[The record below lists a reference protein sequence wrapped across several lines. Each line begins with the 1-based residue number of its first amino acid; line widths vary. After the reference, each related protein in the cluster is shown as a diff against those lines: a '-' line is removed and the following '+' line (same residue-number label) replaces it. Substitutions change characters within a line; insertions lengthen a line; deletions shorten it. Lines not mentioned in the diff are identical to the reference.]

1 MQPAGT
7 GDRPD
12 QGEDTMRRLFI
23 GLAAIG
29 LVIAACAQS
38 PAPGAGT
45 SPAPSAT
52 PAATASPTRG
62 GTAIV
67 AIWQFPSTLAAHYAN
82 QTVTSIVNNGVIQGL
97 AETNNNGDYIP
108 TLAKSVPTIANGG
121 AKVTADGKKLDVTW
135 ELKPGIKWSDGT
147 PLTSADIKY
156 TWEIWMK
163 DPKVNNR
170 TGFSEIESIDLP
182 NDLTAVVH
190 YKSIYAPYPLNF
202 EALMP
207 KALLEKEADIS
218 KTEYVRRPLG
228 TGPFKVTEFK
238 TDESITLEKNTNYRD
253 ANKPYLDKIIFKSV
267 PSSQVGLAQ
276 LKAGEVHAM
285 WNLTEAQTPD
295 VEKTQGLALQV
306 VPGPTVERIEMN
318 TAANKEFTDPN
329 STHPV
334 LGDIAVRKALLYATP
349 KQQLVDKLLFGK
361 AKPGASPVS
370 QGWAAYREPQESY
383 DPAKANAALDKAGWV
398 KGSDGIRSKG
408 GVRASLT
415 YATTTGDQLRER
427 VQQVLVDE
435 WKAIGVEVKIQNQP
449 SSVILSGSCTGKDPR
464 KLGTFDLLMYA
475 STPSID
481 PHSTILPRYHSK
493 QIPTQA
499 DCSGQNYTRFK
510 NADVDKAIDEAGGT
524 LDLEKRKT
532 AYAKVMKALND
543 AYVIIWMYDRA
554 NIDARVTGLQGLQGN
569 VWRRFTWNV
578 QDWWLKK

>member
-1 MQPAGT
+1 
-7 GDRPD
+7 
-12 QGEDTMRRLFI
+12 MRRLAI
-23 GLAAIG
+23 ALAAFG
-29 LVIAACAQS
+29 LVIAACGQ

-45 SPAPSAT
+45 SAAPSAT
-52 PAATASPTRG
+52 VAATASPTRG

-67 AIWQFPSTLAAHYAN
+67 AIWQFPATLAAHYAN
-82 QTVTSIVNNGVIQGL
+82 QTVTTIVDNGVLEGL
-97 AETNNNGDYIP
+97 AATATDGQYYPTLATEIP
-108 TLAKSVPTIANGG
+108 TLANGA
-121 AKVTADGKKLDVTW
+121 AKVSTDGKKLDVTW
-135 ELKPGIKWSDGT
+135 KLKSGVKWSDGE

-182 NDLTAVVH
+182 DDATAVVH
-190 YKSIYAPYPLNF
+190 YKSVYAAYPLNF
-202 EALMP
+202 FWLMP
-207 KALLEKEADIS
+207 KHLLEKEADIS
-218 KTEYVRRPLG
+218 KTDYVRRPLG

-238 TDESITLEKNTNYRD
+238 TDESITLEKNPNYRD
-253 ANKPYLDKIIFKSV
+253 AGKPYLDKVIFKSV

-295 VEKTQGLALQV
+295 VEKESTLALLV
-306 VPGPTVERIEMN
+306 VQGPTVERIELN
-318 TAANKEFTDPN
+318 TAQNKEYTDPN

-334 LGDIAVRKALLYATP
+334 LGDIAMRKALLYATP
-349 KQQLVDKLLFGK
+349 KQQIIDKLLFGK
-361 AKPGASPVS
+361 AKPGSSPVS
-370 QGWAAYREPQESY
+370 QGWAAYKEPQEGY
-383 DPAKANAALDKAGWV
+383 DPKKANDVLDAAGWT
-398 KGSDGIRSKG
+398 KGSDGIRTKG

-427 VQQVLVDE
+427 VQQVLVEE

-449 SSVILSGSCTGKDPR
+449 SSVLLAGSCTGKDPR

-475 STPSID
+475 STPEID
-481 PHSTILPRYHSK
+481 PHSTILPRYYSK

-510 NADVDKAIDEAGGT
+510 NPEADKAIEEAGGT
-524 LDLEKRKT
+524 LDAEKRKA

-554 NIDARVTGLQGLQGN
+554 NIDARVTGLQGWQGN
-569 VWRRFTWNV
+569 TWQRFTWNV

>member
-1 MQPAGT
+1 V
-7 GDRPD
+7 
-12 QGEDTMRRLFI
+12 RRLAI
-23 GLAAIG
+23 ALAAFG
-29 LVIAACAQS
+29 LVIAACGQ

-45 SPAPSAT
+45 SAAPSAT
-52 PAATASPTRG
+52 VAATASPTRG

-67 AIWQFPSTLAAHYAN
+67 AIWQFPATLAAHYAN
-82 QTVTSIVNNGVIQGL
+82 QTVTDIVDNGVIEGL
-97 AETNNNGDYIP
+97 AETNTNGDYIP
-108 TLAKSVPTIANGG
+108 TLAKQVPTIANGG
-121 AKVTADGKKLDVTW
+121 AKLSADGKKLDVTW
-135 ELKPGIKWSDGT
+135 ELKSGIKWSDGT

-202 EALMP
+202 GALMP

-218 KTEYVRRPLG
+218 KTDYVRRPLG
-228 TGPFKVTEFK
+228 TGPFKITEFK
-238 TDESITLEKNTNYRD
+238 TDESITLERNTNYRD
-253 ANKPYLDKIIFKSV
+253 PNRPYLDKIIFKSV

-285 WNLTEAQTPD
+285 WNLTEAQTPE
-295 VEKTQGLALQV
+295 VEKETSLSLLV
-306 VPGPTVERIEMN
+306 VQGPTVERIELN
-318 TAANKEFTDPN
+318 TAQNKEYTDPN
-329 STHPV
+329 SVHPV
-334 LGDIAVRKALLYATP
+334 LGDIEMRKALLYATP
-349 KQQLVDKLLFGK
+349 KQQIIDKLLFGK
-361 AKPGASPVS
+361 AKPGSSPVS
-370 QGWAAYREPQESY
+370 QGWAAYKEPQEGY

-427 VQQVLVDE
+427 VQQVLVEE

-510 NADVDKAIDEAGGT
+510 DPEADKAIEEAGGT
-524 LDLEKRKT
+524 LDIEKRKA

-543 AYVIIWMYDRA
+543 AYVTIWMYDRA
-554 NIDARVTGLQGLQGN
+554 NIDARVTGLQGLEGN
-569 VWRRFTWNV
+569 VWRRFTWNI

>member
-1 MQPAGT
+1 VYV
-7 GDRPD
+7 
-12 QGEDTMRRLFI
+12 RRLAI
-23 GLAAIG
+23 ALAAFG
-29 LVIAACAQS
+29 LVIAACGQ

-45 SPAPSAT
+45 SAAPSAT
-52 PAATASPTRG
+52 VAATASPTRG

-67 AIWQFPSTLAAHYAN
+67 AIWQFPATLAAHYAN
-82 QTVTSIVNNGVIQGL
+82 QTVTDIVDNGVIEGL
-97 AETNNNGDYIP
+97 AETNTNGDYIP
-108 TLAKSVPTIANGG
+108 TLAKQVPTIANGG
-121 AKVTADGKKLDVTW
+121 AKLSADGKKLDVTW
-135 ELKPGIKWSDGT
+135 ELKSGIKWSDGT

-202 EALMP
+202 GALMP

-218 KTEYVRRPLG
+218 KTDYVRRPLG
-228 TGPFKVTEFK
+228 TGPFKITEFK
-238 TDESITLEKNTNYRD
+238 TDESITLERNTNYRD
-253 ANKPYLDKIIFKSV
+253 PNRPYLDKIIFKSV

-285 WNLTEAQTPD
+285 WNLTEAQTPE
-295 VEKTQGLALQV
+295 VEKETSLSLLV
-306 VPGPTVERIEMN
+306 VQGPTVERIELN
-318 TAANKEFTDPN
+318 TAQNKEYTDPN
-329 STHPV
+329 SVHPV
-334 LGDIAVRKALLYATP
+334 LGDIEMRKALLYATP
-349 KQQLVDKLLFGK
+349 KQQIIDKLLFGK
-361 AKPGASPVS
+361 AKPGSSPVS
-370 QGWAAYREPQESY
+370 QGWAAYKEPQEGY
-383 DPAKANAALDKAGWV
+383 DPAKANAALDRAGWV

-427 VQQVLVDE
+427 VQQVLVEE

-510 NADVDKAIDEAGGT
+510 DPEADKAIEEAGGT
-524 LDLEKRKT
+524 LDIEKRKA

-554 NIDARVTGLQGLQGN
+554 NIDARVTGLQGLEGN
-569 VWRRFTWNV
+569 VWRRFTWNI

>member
-1 MQPAGT
+1 
-7 GDRPD
+7 
-12 QGEDTMRRLFI
+12 MRRLVI
-23 GLAAIG
+23 ALAAFG
-29 LVIAACAQS
+29 LVIAACGQ

-45 SPAPSAT
+45 SAAPSAT
-52 PAATASPTRG
+52 VAATASPTRG

-67 AIWQFPSTLAAHYAN
+67 AIWQFPATLAAHYAN
-82 QTVTSIVNNGVIQGL
+82 QTVTDIVDNGVIEGL
-97 AETNNNGDYIP
+97 AETNTNGDYIP
-108 TLAKSVPTIANGG
+108 TLAKSVPTVANGG
-121 AKVTADGKKLDVTW
+121 AKVSADGKKLDVTW
-135 ELKPGIKWSDGT
+135 ELKSGIKWSDGT

-202 EALMP
+202 GALMP
-207 KALLEKEADIS
+207 KKLLENEADIS
-218 KTEYVRRPLG
+218 KTDYVRRPLG
-228 TGPFKVTEFK
+228 TGPFKITEFK
-238 TDESITLEKNTNYRD
+238 TDESITLERNTNYRD
-253 ANKPYLDKIIFKSV
+253 PNRPYLDKIIFKSV

-285 WNLTEAQTPD
+285 WNLTEAQTPE
-295 VEKTQGLALQV
+295 VEKESSLALLV
-306 VPGPTVERIEMN
+306 VQGPTVERIELN
-318 TAANKEFTDPN
+318 TAQNKEYTDPN
-329 STHPV
+329 SVHPV
-334 LGDIAVRKALLYATP
+334 LGDIEMRKALLYATP
-349 KQQLVDKLLFGK
+349 KQQIIDKLLFGK
-361 AKPGASPVS
+361 AKPGSSPVS
-370 QGWAAYREPQESY
+370 QGWAAYKQPQEGY

-427 VQQVLVDE
+427 VQQVLVEE

-481 PHSTILPRYHSK
+481 PHSTILPRYNSK

-510 NADVDKAIDEAGGT
+510 DPEADKAIEEAGGT
-524 LDLEKRKT
+524 LDIEKRKA

-554 NIDARVTGLQGLQGN
+554 NIDARVTGLQGLEGN
-569 VWRRFTWNV
+569 VWRRFTWNI

>member
-1 MQPAGT
+1 MTPAGALRADPARE
-7 GDRPD
+7 GVV
-12 QGEDTMRRLFI
+12 RRLS
-23 GLAAIG
+23 LAFAVLS
-29 LVIAACAQS
+29 LVVAACGQ
-38 PAPGAGT
+38 PAPGGGAT
-45 SPAPSAT
+45 SAPTTTAS
-52 PAATASPTRG
+52 ASPTRG

-67 AIWQFPSTLAAHYAN
+67 AIWQFPATLAAHYQN
-82 QTVTSIVNNGVIQGL
+82 QTVSTIVNNGVIEGL
-97 AETNNNGDYIP
+97 AETNTNGEYIP
-108 TLAKSVPTIANGG
+108 TLATKVPTIANGG

-202 EALMP
+202 DTLMP
-207 KALLEKEADIS
+207 KALLEKEFDIS
-218 KTEYVRRPLG
+218 KTDYVRRPLG

-238 TDESITLEKNTNYRD
+238 TDESITLEKNPNYRD
-253 ANKPYLDKIIFKSV
+253 TTRPYLDKIIFKSV

-285 WNLTEAQTPD
+285 WNLTEAQTPE
-295 VEKTQGLALQV
+295 VEKESSLALLV
-306 VPGPTVERIEMN
+306 VQGPTVERIELN
-318 TAANKEFTDPN
+318 TALNKEYPDPN
-329 STHPV
+329 SVHPV
-334 LGDIAVRKALLYATP
+334 LGDIEMRKALLYATP
-349 KQQLVDKLLFGK
+349 KQQIIDKLLFGK
-361 AKPGASPVS
+361 AKPGSSPVS
-370 QGWAAYREPQESY
+370 QGWAAYKEPQESY
-383 DPAKANAALDKAGWV
+383 DPKKANDALDKAGWV

-427 VQQVLVDE
+427 VQQVLVEE

-449 SSVILSGSCTGKDPR
+449 SSVLLSGSCTGKDPR

-475 STPSID
+475 STPGID
-481 PHSTILPRYHSK
+481 PHATILPRYHSK

-510 NADVDKAIDEAGGT
+510 NPDVDKAIEEAGGT
-524 LDLEKRKT
+524 LDIEKRRT

-554 NIDARVTGLQGLQGN
+554 NIDARVTGLQGFQGN
-569 VWRRFTWNV
+569 VWRRFTWNIV
-578 QDWWLKK
+578 DWWLKK

>member
-1 MQPAGT
+1 V
-7 GDRPD
+7 
-12 QGEDTMRRLFI
+12 RRLAI
-23 GLAAIG
+23 ALAALG
-29 LVIAACAQS
+29 LVITACGQ
-38 PAPGAGT
+38 PAPGTGT

-52 PAATASPTRG
+52 VAATASPTRG

-82 QTVTSIVNNGVIQGL
+82 QTVTDIVNNGVIEGL
-97 AETNNNGDYIP
+97 AETNNNGEYVP

-121 AKVTADGKKLDVTW
+121 AKVSADGKKLDVTW

-147 PLTSADIKY
+147 PLTSADIKF

-202 EALMP
+202 FSLMP

-218 KTEYVRRPLG
+218 KTDYVRRPLG
-228 TGPFKVTEFK
+228 TGPFKITEFK

-253 ANKPYLDKIIFKSV
+253 TSKPYLDKLIFKSV

-285 WNLTEAQTPD
+285 WNLTEAQTPE
-295 VEKTQGLALQV
+295 VEKESSLALLV
-306 VPGPTVERIEMN
+306 VQGPTVERIELN
-318 TAANKEFTDPN
+318 TAQNKEYPDPN
-329 STHPV
+329 SVHPV
-334 LGDIAVRKALLYATP
+334 LGDIEMRKALLYATP
-349 KQQLVDKLLFGK
+349 KQSIIDKLLFGK
-361 AKPGASPVS
+361 AKPGSSPVS
-370 QGWAAYREPQESY
+370 QGWAAYKEPQEGY
-383 DPAKANAALDKAGWV
+383 DPAKANATLDKAGWV

-427 VQQVLVDE
+427 VQQVLVEE

-449 SSVILSGSCTGKDPR
+449 SAVILSGSCTGKDPR
-464 KLGTFDLLMYA
+464 KLGTFDMLMYA
-475 STPSID
+475 STPGID

-524 LDLEKRKT
+524 LDIEKRKA

-554 NIDARVTGLQGLQGN
+554 NIDARVTGLQGFQGN
-569 VWRRFTWNV
+569 VWRRFTWNI